1 MEENNSIKANTDVNE
16 LATRPIGRLLWEYSI
31 PAVVGMVVMSLY
43 NVIDRIFIGR
53 GVGPEAIAGLA
64 ITFPVMNVS
73 AAIGVLI
80 GAGASS
86 RVSILLGQ
94 QNLEGAQRVLG
105 NSVVLIIVNALIY
118 ISLFAIFLDDILRA
132 FGASDVTLPYARDF
146 MLYLLPGMMVMN
158 VMYSLNNV
166 MRASGYP
173 KPAMITMFI
182 GAGCNV
188 VLAPI
193 FIFVLKL
200 GIKGAAIATDIS
212 MTVGMVFVLAH
223 FFRKDSVLHFKRGIY
238 RLSWPIIVSIIGIG
252 AAPSIVNFC
261 SSAINTIIN
270 RSLYAYGGDIAVGAV
285 GIFSTYTSLLCMVV
299 VGICQGIQPILGY
312 NYGAG
317 RLDRMKRAFWLSAIA
332 GTLVTSIGAIVSVF
346 WPEVIARA
354 FTVDQQLIDAT
365 CKGLSLATLSFWL
378 VGFPI
383 IATTLFQ
390 SIGMAGKSIF
400 LSLIRQVIFLIPLL
414 LILPKHF
421 GLEGVWAAFP
431 TSDAMCIIT
440 TIIMVMWQFRILNK
454 QNGRICRPAE
464 LRA

>member
-1 MEENNSIKANTDVNE
+1 MENNQQIKTNTDVSE
-16 LATRPIGRLLWEYSI
+16 LATRPIGRLLWEYSL
-31 PAVVGMVVMSLY
+31 PAVIGMVVMSLY

-64 ITFPVMNVS
+64 ITFPVMNLS
-73 AAIGVLI
+73 AAFGVLI
-80 GAGASS
+80 GAGASA
-86 RVSILLGQ
+86 RVSSLLGQ
-94 QNLEGAQRVLG
+94 DHLAGAQWVLG
-105 NSVVLIIVNALIY
+105 NSVVLIIANALVY

-158 VMYSLNNV
+158 IMYSLNNV

-173 KPAMITMFI
+173 KAAMITMFI

-188 VLAPI
+188 ILAPI
-193 FIFVLKL
+193 FIFVLNM

-212 MTVGMVFVLAH
+212 MTVGMAFVLAH
-223 FFRKDSVLHFKRGIY
+223 FCRKDSVLHFKRGIY
-238 RLSWPIIVSIIGIG
+238 RLDWKIIVSIIGIG

-261 SSAINTIIN
+261 ASAINTIIN
-270 RSLYAYGGDIAVGAV
+270 HALYTYGGDVAVGAV

-317 RLDRMKRAFWLSAIA
+317 RYDRMKRAFWLSAAA
-332 GTLVTSIGAIVSVF
+332 GTLVTSIGACVSVF

-354 FTVDQQLIDAT
+354 FTVDPELINAT
-365 CKGLSLATLSFWL
+365 CKGLRTATVSFWI

-414 LILPKHF
+414 LILPEHF

-440 TIIMVMWQFRILNK
+440 TVIMVIWQMRVLNK
-454 QNGRICRPAE
+454 QTHPLKASFG
-464 LRA
+464 